1 MSQHRMS
8 QEPIPEDRE
17 PRTEERLQAVFAAA
31 DPWLQPSAALR
42 QQVAAL
48 ATRHDADL
56 ARCAGTRRPRPMRS
70 IWAAGALAA
79 TALVAVMLCLTL
91 IHRSLGR
98 PAGSPPRSY
107 ALIPPLTHARP
118 ATRSSAVPSPGL
130 SVDRDRREPSIS
142 IAPRERVLHAPS
154 VAISRLQVPS
164 RGSASAHSI
173 PYLGEKPSPDAP
185 RWATR
190 SADAWEAFET
200 RVRGSV
206 PVRDD
211 FVTIPFPRLA
221 STSDRQIAEAVASY
235 EREAAVVDVRLTRE
249 VTLQQKAT
257 ALSDLCERL
266 RSDTGIQLAAG
277 RSVADEKVTLFCDKM
292 PLRDVM
298 RQLSRPF
305 GYTWI
310 RSGQQGEYHYELM
323 QDLRS
328 QLLEEE
334 LRNRDRNEALL
345 ALEKAIERYRPY
357 LQLSPDEALAR
368 AETARPADRELLRLL
383 GGVGWGPIQ
392 MYFRLSPQDLA
403 ALRSGQSLSYSTP
416 QKAGQQL
423 LPQDLRQGVLQSQR
437 TWRVARGED
446 GTLVRGTQ
454 DLNDPKAIPLTA
466 APDVGAMVV
475 VTLEQTEPGRF
486 VLSGRSGHFTPPHP
500 STGRGHVL
508 RLPTGDIAVGQRRAA
523 RGDSRDGTGLASPRD
538 SALRTRITFQPQP
551 SCGRDLSPQP
561 PPRSGEGESPTLPL
575 GGGRSTPGRR
585 VGRPTPAAGIP
596 PRWRPDVDRP
606 ALGGAGGEVSLES
619 RVTSADVLEALHR
632 ATGLPIVSDYYTRLY
647 KPEEV
652 SARGQVL
659 AELLDRLADTMR
671 VRWNK
676 EGRWLQLRS
685 ATYYYDRL
693 KEVPNRL
700 LARWA
705 AARRRQGSLSLEDL
719 VEIAQLPDAQLDGA
733 EMADGTKECFGLAEW
748 ELLRDGTLRSHVRFL
763 GEFTPQQR
771 QEAMTPAG
779 LPFARMSLSQQ
790 QGFLS
795 RTLNTHPDD
804 TKPLQSLDEL
814 AGAALRVQYTQAGG
828 FQWQRPDWLGKARW
842 IRELEPGPQGHRV
855 LMPPIWE
862 RTREAALQAVRRILP
877 QVEPSEIYP
886 TELDLVILYFP
897 GTANTRLIHYI
908 RPGQDINP
916 G

>member
-1 MSQHRMS
+1 MSQHRTS
-8 QEPIPEDRE
+8 QPSIPKDRE
-17 PRTEERLQAVFAAA
+17 PRTEGRLQAVFAAA
-31 DPWLQPSAALR
+31 DPWLKPSEALR
-42 QQVAAL
+42 RQVAAL
-48 ATRHDADL
+48 ATRHDADV

-130 SVDRDRREPSIS
+130 SVDRARREASIS
-142 IAPRERVLHAPS
+142 IAPREGIPHAPAL
-154 VAISRLQVPS
+154 AISRLQVPS
-164 RGSASAHSI
+164 HGSASAHSI
-173 PYLGEKPSPDAP
+173 PFLGGGPSPVAP

-190 SADAWEAFET
+190 TTDAWDAFET

-206 PVRDD
+206 PVRDE

-221 STSDRQIAEAVASY
+221 STSDRQIAEAVESY
-235 EREAAVVDVRLTRE
+235 KREAAVVDVRLTRE

-266 RSDTGIQLAAG
+266 RSDSGIQFAAG
-277 RSVADEKVTLFCDKM
+277 RSVADEKVTLFCEKL

-310 RSGQQGEYHYELM
+310 RSGQQGEYRYELM

-345 ALEKAIERYRPY
+345 ALEKEIERYRPF

-392 MYFRLSPQDLA
+392 MYFRLSPQELA

-416 QKAGQQL
+416 QKTGQQL
-423 LPQDLRQGVLQSQR
+423 LPEDLRQGVLQCQR

-454 DLNDPKAIPLTA
+454 DLNDPKAIALTA

-508 RLPTGDIAVGQRRAA
+508 RLPTGDIAVGQCRTA
-523 RGDSRDGTGLASPRD
+523 RGDGRDATGIASPRD

-561 PPRSGEGESPTLPL
+561 PPRSGEGESLTL
-575 GGGRSTPGRR
+575 SWERR
-585 VGRPTPAAGIP
+585 HPAGMP
-596 PRWRPDVDRP
+596 PRWRPGVDRP
-606 ALGGAGGEVSLES
+606 APGGAGGEASVEA

-652 SARGQVL
+652 SARGQLL
-659 AELLDRLADTMR
+659 AEFLDRLADMMR
-671 VRWNK
+671 VCWNK

-733 EMADGTKECFGLAEW
+733 EMADGAKECFGLAEW
-748 ELLRDGTLRSHVRFL
+748 ELLRDGVLRSHVRFL

-771 QEAMTPAG
+771 QEAMTPVG

-795 RTLNTHPDD
+795 RTLNSHPDD
-804 TKPLQSLDEL
+804 NKPLQSLDEL
-814 AGAALRVQYTQAGG
+814 AGAALRVQYTQPGG

-855 LMPPIWE
+855 LVPPIWE

-877 QVEPSEIYP
+877 QVDASEIYP